1 MEFENLL
8 YEVHERVATITLNR
22 PERLNAFNYSMPRE
36 LRLAV
41 EAADDDHEVHVMV
54 LQGAGK
60 GFCGGYD
67 LASSAEAS
75 GEMHG
80 LQEMPWDP
88 TEGMWFRERAQQAG
102 FKQAVAERDSGDPIA
117 PGASKVM
124 PPLNEQP

>member
-22 PERLNAFNYSMPRE
+22 PERLNAINYSMPRE

-41 EAADDDHEVHVMV
+41 EAAHDDHEVHVMV

-67 LASSAEAS
+67 LASSAH
-75 GEMHG
+75 EM
-80 LQEMPWDP
+80 LLAL
-88 TEGMWFRERAQQAG
+88 RA
-102 FKQAVAERDSGDPIA
+102 KRSR
-117 PGASKVM
+117 ST
-124 PPLNEQP
+124 LH